1 MYYTKINIEKKQADC
16 SVYLIWWK
24 ARYVYVILLSFFS
37 NLVSWGKLV
46 KKYYKKNI
54 IK

>member
-24 ARYVYVILLSFFS
+24 ARYVYVIFLSFFFKFS
-37 NLVSWGKLV
+37 FLGETS
-46 KKYYKKNI
+46 
-54 IK
+54 